1 MSALNSKLISV
12 LDAILTEWHADEETG
27 LLPVEEF
34 RRVQRL
40 IRDYLAITDSPDS
53 REPSLIADY
62 IYWNCESASRD
73 ATDRYLSAL
82 TDKQIAKLQ
91 LGDVLSCL
99 SPGLSNEIDEL
110 ADEAEAERRDKK
122 VAWSDGASCE

>member
-27 LLPVEEF
+27 LLPVQEF

-53 REPSLIADY
+53 RDPHEIADW
-62 IYWNCESASRD
+62 IYWNCETKSP
-73 ATDRYLSAL
+73 TERYLAAL
-82 TDKQIAKLQ
+82 TEEQVAKFQ

-99 SPGLSNEIDEL
+99 SPGQYNEVDEL
-110 ADEAEAERRDKK
+110 ADEAEAER
-122 VAWSDGASCE
+122 SGG